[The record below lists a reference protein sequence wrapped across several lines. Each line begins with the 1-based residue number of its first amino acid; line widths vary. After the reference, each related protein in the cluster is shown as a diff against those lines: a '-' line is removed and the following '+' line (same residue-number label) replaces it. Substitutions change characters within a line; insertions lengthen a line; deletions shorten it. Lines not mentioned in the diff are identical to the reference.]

1 MKKRIRNNQ
10 INARHVTA
18 AANTVRLY
26 VEFYPYERYTQT
38 SRKTATVSG
47 RDLLHALKKM
57 VDRMRLYIDSDAI
70 EDYGWTAEQV
80 IDNIQSSNGD
90 GCDYIVIL
98 KDINTDEVYIEAF
111 DEMETEDWDEDEDY

>member
-10 INARHVTA
+10 INARPVTA
-18 AANTVRLY
+18 AANTVKLW

-57 VDRMRLYIDSDAI
+57 VDRMRLYIDSDDI
-70 EDYGWTAEQV
+70 EDYGWTAQQV